1 MIKTIFVCPLLLVF
15 IACGNSDGEKRPP
28 NWNNEKSVKMN
39 KELAV
44 DEDIAIRMYV
54 SQHSNWKVEETGS
67 GLRIIRLKE
76 VVGEFAK
83 SGFEAE
89 VEYRVTLLDGTVC
102 YQTAKDEVDI
112 FKIDQSNIETGI
124 QEGIKKMR
132 VGEKVKLIIP
142 NHLAHGL
149 VGDMDKIPPLTT
161 LVVDIQLL
169 GLK

>member
-1 MIKTIFVCPLLLVF
+1 MIKSFFVFSFLTILV
-15 IACGNSDGEKRPP
+15 ACDNSDGEKRPP

-44 DEDIAIRMYV
+44 DEDIAIRMYI

-76 VVGEFAK
+76 VTGELAK
-83 SGFEAE
+83 SGKEAE
-89 VEYRVTLLDGTVC
+89 VEYKVTLLDGTVC
-102 YQTAKDEVDI
+102 YETAKEELDV

-124 QEGIKKMR
+124 QEGIKKMH

-149 VGDMDKIPPLTT
+149 VGDLDKIPPLTT
-161 LVVDIQLL
+161 LVVDIKLV